1 MTNAPGFG
9 IMEEKKNGQTA
20 REGRPPVRNSK
31 KTRMLNCVCIAL
43 VLLIGP
49 VRYFLHGAESVTF
62 NFLIFALFTAA
73 AVIWIS
79 QLQRRL
85 LRPEIRK
92 NLIMVAL
99 LIILWMLLRTV
110 KYVFT
115 PKYSVAERYLWY
127 LYYLPQTFLMLPML
141 FSVLQIGRPYDR
153 PISPLWKLLYF
164 PAAVIVLGILTNDL
178 HQLAFRFPAGLP
190 NWAAEDYNY
199 GPLYFSSV
207 AWVFVL
213 FAAMVAVVFR
223 RCAVRGN
230 RKKLWM
236 PFVPLAF
243 GLLCFASF
251 FVMQND
257 GILSL
262 YKVPEILCFVYAAF
276 MECLIL
282 ARLLPSNDSY
292 DDLWNASSIGAGIMA
307 RDGAIRYSAAQQSRV
322 TPEQVR
328 AAEHEAVLLEDGS
341 IALRS
346 HPIRGGYGFWTED
359 VSEINRLNRELAE
372 TGDVLAEENAMLA
385 AENKLAED
393 RTRMEQQ
400 DRLYSGI
407 AGSVKAQL
415 DGISALLDDLPEDE
429 AAFEQTMKY
438 ACILNTYVK
447 RRSNLLLLF
456 HQNKRLHSTEL
467 RLAITES
474 LEYVRL
480 YGVKAH
486 GDFSGEAV
494 LPGELLLAAYG
505 LFEAALEAAL
515 PKTDA
520 VFVRLQIKDGALTLR
535 MELDSPRAC
544 LAEDTMGETVAAL
557 HGTLET
563 ALEEQTEYVCLT
575 LPAGGGEA

>member
-1 MTNAPGFG
+1 M
-9 IMEEKKNGQTA
+9 
-20 REGRPPVRNSK
+20 RNSK

-49 VRYFLHGAESVTF
+49 VRYFMRGAESVTS
-62 NFLIFALFTAA
+62 NFLIFALIAAA
-73 AVIWIS
+73 AVIWLS

-85 LRPEIRK
+85 LQPEIRK
-92 NLIMVAL
+92 NLIWVAL
-99 LIILWMLLRTV
+99 LLILWMLLRTV
-110 KYVFT
+110 KYEFT
-115 PKYSVAERYLWY
+115 LNYSVAERYFWY

-141 FSVLQIGRPYDR
+141 FSVLQIGRPCDR
-153 PISPLWKLLYF
+153 PISRRWKLLYL
-164 PAAVIVLGILTNDL
+164 PAAAIVVGILTNDL
-178 HQLAFRFPAGLP
+178 HQLAFRFPAGL
-190 NWAAEDYNY
+190 ENY
-199 GPLYFSSV
+199 GEEYIHGPLYFVSI
-207 AWVFVL
+207 AWIFVL
-213 FAAMVAVVFR
+213 FAAMAAIVFH

-236 PFVPLAF
+236 PFVPLAV

-251 FVMQND
+251 FVMGND

-328 AAEHEAVLLEDGS
+328 MAEHGAVPLGDGS

-359 VSEINRLNRELAE
+359 ISEINRLNRELAE
-372 TGDVLAEENAMLA
+372 TGDVLAEESAMLK

-393 RTRMEQQ
+393 RARMEQQ

-415 DGISALLDDLPEDE
+415 DGIGALLDDLPEDE

-456 HQNKRLHSTEL
+456 HQNRKLHSTEL
-467 RLAITES
+467 RLAIMES

-515 PKTDA
+515 PETDA
-520 VFVRLQIKDGALTLR
+520 VYVRLQIKDGVLTLR

-544 LAEDTMGETVAAL
+544 LAKDAMGETVAAL

-563 ALEEQTEYVCLT
+563 ALEDQTEYVCLT
-575 LPAGGGEA
+575 LPAGGGKA

>member
-9 IMEEKKNGQTA
+9 IMEEKKNGQKA
-20 REGRPPVRNSK
+20 REGRPTVRNSK

-49 VRYFLHGAESVTF
+49 VRYFMRGAESVTS
-62 NFLIFALFTAA
+62 NFLIFALIAAA
-73 AVIWIS
+73 AVIWLS

-92 NLIMVAL
+92 NLIWVAL
-99 LIILWMLLRTV
+99 LIILWMLQRTV
-110 KYVFT
+110 KYEFT
-115 PKYSVAERYLWY
+115 PKYSVAERYFWY

-141 FSVLQIGRPYDR
+141 FSVLQIGRPCDR
-153 PISPLWKLLYF
+153 PISRRWKLLYL
-164 PAAVIVLGILTNDL
+164 PAAVIALGILTNDL
-178 HQLAFRFPAGLP
+178 HQLAFRFPAGL
-190 NWAAEDYNY
+190 ENY
-199 GPLYFSSV
+199 GEEYIHGPLYFVSI

-213 FAAMVAVVFR
+213 FVAMVTIVFH
-223 RCAVRGN
+223 RCAVREN

-236 PFVPLAF
+236 PFVPLAV

-257 GILSL
+257 GIISL

-328 AAEHEAVLLEDGS
+328 AAEHEAVLLQGGS

-372 TGDVLAEENAMLA
+372 MGDVLAEENAMLE

-393 RTRMEQQ
+393 RARLEQQ
-400 DRLYSGI
+400 NRLYSGI

-415 DGISALLDDLPEDE
+415 DGISALLNDLPEDE

-456 HQNKRLHSTEL
+456 RQNKRLHSAEL
-467 RLAITES
+467 RLAISES

-480 YGVKAH
+480 YGIKTY
-486 GDFSGEAV
+486 GDFSGESV

-515 PKTDA
+515 PETDA
-520 VFVRLQIKDGALTLR
+520 VFVRLQITDSALTLR
-535 MELDSPRAC
+535 MELNSPRAC
-544 LAEDTMGETVAAL
+544 LAEDTMGEMIAAL

-563 ALEEQTEYVCLT
+563 ALEEQTGYVCLT
-575 LPAGGGEA
+575 LPAGGEGE